1 MHVLRVHSGQ
11 LKTQKLKTG
20 ALDVHKVSIWMLQGK
35 GGAKVVPRGAT
46 AAPHLRHPCRML
58 ATAVLLESSKMQL
71 TKTLASTVLVESGP
85 TLLHLRATHAPLGS
99 IAQQACQAA
108 QLAPTA
114 SIVPRARTVAPIVQ
128 VVAIA
133 KQMAVQA

>member
-20 ALDVHKVSIWMLQGK
+20 ALDVHKVSIWMLQGR

-46 AAPHLRHPCRML
+46 AATHLRHPCQML

-71 TKTLASTVLVESGP
+71 TKTLASPVLVESGP
-85 TLLHLRATHAPLGS
+85 TLLHLRVSHAPLGS

-108 QLAPTA
+108 QLALMA
-114 SIVPRARTVAPIVQ
+114 STVQLARTGVLIVQ
-128 VVAIA
+128 AVVTV
-133 KQMAVQA
+133 KRMAVRA